1 MKYLGAQRLC
11 NSFLF
16 FMVGLKILMAT
27 NDMVDGDFHQEL
39 KSGMAKRQT
48 VCSRKSSCISKYH
61 QSYHCQLEFS
71 KLTGI

>member
-39 KSGMAKRQT
+39 KSGMAKR
-48 VCSRKSSCISKYH
+48 
-61 QSYHCQLEFS
+61 
-71 KLTGI
+71 